1 MIYLSESYSKE
12 KKERKE
18 KIENDRKAQEKSQQE
33 EADRSAKSQQEI
45 LDYQNGVQKL
55 AKNAGY
61 ANDFFSEKFIF
72 YSFYTNTYDIFQ
84 NWELSKKAINNH
96 I

>member
-45 LDYQNGVQKL
+45 LDYQNRVQKL

-61 ANDFFSEKFIF
+61 ANDFFSEKFKF
-72 YSFYTNTYDIFQ
+72 YSFYTNTYDIFFRIG
-84 NWELSKKAINNH
+84 SCPKRR
-96 I
+96 